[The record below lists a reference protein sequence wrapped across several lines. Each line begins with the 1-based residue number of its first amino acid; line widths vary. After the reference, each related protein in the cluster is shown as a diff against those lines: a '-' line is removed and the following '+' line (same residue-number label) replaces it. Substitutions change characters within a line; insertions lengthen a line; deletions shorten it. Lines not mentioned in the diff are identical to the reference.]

1 MTLTLVQQRYGDVG
15 PTRALMKP
23 SYPIIL
29 PALLVPASTELDT
42 PVRLNK
48 YPVLL
53 VRSESA
59 DIRLD
64 DRWLSRNHCEID
76 ITDGEL
82 IIRDLGSKH
91 GTYVNESQIDETTI
105 ESGDELR
112 IGITRFVVDIPKE

>member
-1 MTLTLVQQRYGDVG
+1 MTLTLVHQSYGDVG

-23 SYPIIL
+23 SYPITL

-53 VRSESA
+53 GRSESA
-59 DIRLD
+59 DVRLD

-112 IGITRFVVDIPKE
+112 IGITRFVVEIPKE

>member
-1 MTLTLVQQRYGDVG
+1 MTLTLVHQSYGDVG

-23 SYPIIL
+23 SYPITL

-53 VRSESA
+53 GRSESA

-112 IGITRFVVDIPKE
+112 IGITRFVVEIPKE

>member
-15 PTRALMKP
+15 PTRALMNP
-23 SYPIIL
+23 SYPITL

-53 VRSESA
+53 GRSESA

-112 IGITRFVVDIPKE
+112 IGITRFVVEIPKE

>member
-1 MTLTLVQQRYGDVG
+1 MTLTLIHQSYGDDG

-23 SYPIIL
+23 SYPITL

-53 VRSESA
+53 GRSESA

-112 IGITRFVVDIPKE
+112 IGITRFVVEIPKE

>member
-1 MTLTLVQQRYGDVG
+1 MTLTLVQQSLGDVG

-23 SYPIIL
+23 SYPITL
-29 PALLVPASTELDT
+29 PALLVPASTELAT
-42 PVRLNK
+42 PVHLNK

-53 VRSESA
+53 GRSESA

-112 IGITRFVVDIPKE
+112 IGITRFVVEIPKE

>member
-1 MTLTLVQQRYGDVG
+1 MTLTLIHQSYGDDG

-23 SYPIIL
+23 SYPITL
-29 PALLVPASTELDT
+29 PALLVPASTELET

-53 VRSESA
+53 GRSESA

-76 ITDGEL
+76 VTDGEL

-91 GTYVNESQIDETTI
+91 GTYVNESPIDETTI

-112 IGITRFVVDIPKE
+112 IGITRFVVELPKE

>member
-1 MTLTLVQQRYGDVG
+1 
-15 PTRALMKP
+15 MKP
-23 SYPIIL
+23 SYPITL

-53 VRSESA
+53 GRSESA

-76 ITDGEL
+76 IIDGEL

-112 IGITRFVVDIPKE
+112 IGITRFVVEIPKE

>member
-1 MTLTLVQQRYGDVG
+1 MTLTLIHQSYGDDG

-23 SYPIIL
+23 SYPITL
-29 PALLVPASTELDT
+29 PALLVPASTELET

-53 VRSESA
+53 GRSESA

-76 ITDGEL
+76 VTDGEL

-91 GTYVNESQIDETTI
+91 GTYAVSYTHLTLPTI
-105 ESGDELR
+105 YS
-112 IGITRFVVDIPKE
+112 V

>member
-1 MTLTLVQQRYGDVG
+1 MTLTLIHQSYGDDG

-23 SYPIIL
+23 SYPITL
-29 PALLVPASTELDT
+29 PALLVPASTELET
-42 PVRLNK
+42 PVRMNK

-53 VRSESA
+53 GRSESA

-76 ITDGEL
+76 VTDGEL

-91 GTYVNESQIDETTI
+91 GTYVNESPIDETTI

-112 IGITRFVVDIPKE
+112 IGITRFVVEIPKE

>member
-1 MTLTLVQQRYGDVG
+1 MTLTLVHQSYGDVG

-23 SYPIIL
+23 SYPITL

-53 VRSESA
+53 GRSESA

>member
-1 MTLTLVQQRYGDVG
+1 MTLTLIHQSYGDDG

-23 SYPIIL
+23 SYPITL
-29 PALLVPASTELDT
+29 PALLVPASTELET

-53 VRSESA
+53 GRSESA

-76 ITDGEL
+76 VTDGEL

-91 GTYVNESQIDETTI
+91 GTYVNESPIDETTI

-112 IGITRFVVDIPKE
+112 IGITRFVVEIPKE

>member
-1 MTLTLVQQRYGDVG
+1 MTLTLIHQSYGDDG

-23 SYPIIL
+23 SYPITL
-29 PALLVPASTELDT
+29 PALLVPASTDLET

-53 VRSESA
+53 GRSESA

-76 ITDGEL
+76 VTDGEL

-91 GTYVNESQIDETTI
+91 GTYVNESPIDETTI

-112 IGITRFVVDIPKE
+112 IGITRFVVEIPKE

>member
-1 MTLTLVQQRYGDVG
+1 MTLTLVQQSLGDVG

-23 SYPIIL
+23 SYPITL

-53 VRSESA
+53 GRSESA

-64 DRWLSRNHCEID
+64 DFVKVLKDLLLGREVGPAAALRGFEHAHQRA
-76 ITDGEL
+76 L
-82 IIRDLGSKH
+82 IAS
-91 GTYVNESQIDETTI
+91 GTARPR
-105 ESGDELR
+105 LR
-112 IGITRFVVDIPKE
+112 LDRG